1 MVYFLGRDVN
11 VAISTESTTAADD
24 ISVEALKCLSGSA
37 GVGIVFAAD
46 MSTALFNQFNSG
58 NGLVDDCVG
67 VDVGIGATDED
78 TTFVG
83 QKQAGKV
90 EIKKEVTV
98 SLTRKKANDVWDTIF
113 NGVSQAASLENFS
126 SDQSWGA
133 RWGLDKTTSASA
145 PYLGVGLSNPRDV
158 ILKSSS
164 PVTISYGYRIHIQ
177 LKLGASAANVS
188 ETLSIPNCVITSY
201 SISLNAD
208 GITEETLE
216 FSTNQSVLHSVGNAV
231 NNTLTPQAGF

>member
-24 ISVEALKCLSGSA
+24 ISVETLKCVSGSA
-37 GVGIVFAAD
+37 AGIIFAAD
-46 MSTALFNQFNSG
+46 MSAALFSQFSSG

-78 TTFVG
+78 NTFVG

-98 SLTRKKANDVWDTIF
+98 SLTRKKANDVWGTIF

-126 SDQSWGA
+126 ADQSWGA
-133 RWGLDKTTSASA
+133 RWGLDLTTSTSA
-145 PYLGVGLSNPRDV
+145 PYLGDGLSNPKDV

-164 PVTISYGYRIHIQ
+164 PVTISYGYRIHVQ
-177 LKLGASAANVS
+177 LKLGAGAANVS
-188 ETLSIPNCVITSY
+188 EVLSIPNCTITSY

-216 FSTNQSVLHSVGNAV
+216 FATQQSVLHSTGQAV
-231 NNTLTPQAGF
+231 NNTLTAQGGF

>member
-24 ISVEALKCLSGSA
+24 ISVASLKCVSGSA
-37 GVGIVFAAD
+37 SGIIFAAD
-46 MSTALFNQFNSG
+46 MSTALFSQFTSG

-78 TTFVG
+78 NTFVG
-83 QKQAGKV
+83 QKQGGKV
-90 EIKKEVTV
+90 EVKKEITV

-113 NGVSQAASLENFS
+113 NGASQAASLENFS
-126 SDQSWGA
+126 ADQSWGA
-133 RWGLDKTTSASA
+133 RWGVDKTTDATK
-145 PYLGVGLSNPRDV
+145 PYLGTGLANPRDV

-164 PVTISYGYRIHIQ
+164 PVTISYGYRIHVQ
-177 LKLGASAANVS
+177 LKLGAGAANVS
-188 ETLSIPNCVITSY
+188 EVLSIPNCVISSY
-201 SISLNAD
+201 SISLSAD

-216 FSTNQSVLHSVGNAV
+216 FTTNQTVLHSTGQAV
-231 NNTLTPQAGF
+231 NNTLTPQVGF

>member
-164 PVTISYGYRIHIQ
+164 PVTISYGYRIHIL
-177 LKLGASAANVS
+177 LKASGQVI
-188 ETLSIPNCVITSY
+188 SIPNCTLMSHAVTVSNDAANEETVEFMSTVKPKITASY
-201 SISLNAD
+201 SA
-208 GITEETLE
+208 
-216 FSTNQSVLHSVGNAV
+216 AV
-231 NNTLTPQAGF
+231 NEAATLAADI